1 MTHVL
6 LISGHMGSGKDT
18 FAEAVTQTLC
28 QSSTARPDQVVTLH
42 YADYLKFLCRE
53 YFGWSGEK
61 DELGRRI
68 LQYVGTEVV
77 REQDENFWVDL
88 LIRLTKV
95 FRGRWEWVL
104 IPDTRFPNEID
115 RWKQT
120 CGPDIS
126 VTSIR
131 IARAGYEPDV
141 SVTAQTHSSETS
153 LDGYAFDYSIHNDGT
168 YEDLREVA
176 VNILCDIINEEENPW
191 TI

>member
-28 QSSTARPDQVVTLH
+28 QSSTARPDQVATLH

-104 IPDTRFPNEID
+104 IPDTRFPNEI
-115 RWKQT
+115 
-120 CGPDIS
+120 
-126 VTSIR
+126 
-131 IARAGYEPDV
+131 Y
-141 SVTAQTHSSETS
+141 
-153 LDGYAFDYSIHNDGT
+153 L
-168 YEDLREVA
+168 
-176 VNILCDIINEEENPW
+176 
-191 TI
+191 